1 MSDVTHQKITSN
13 LTFET
18 SPGLLE
24 QSRAWFNTQSP
35 KIEIDLASAG
45 RTDSAGI
52 ALMLQWI
59 EIAGANNLQ
68 LRFINLPSQVREFIH
83 VNGLDKLFREYTD

>member
-1 MSDVTHQKITSN
+1 VSDVAHQKITSN

-24 QSRAWFNTQSP
+24 QSKAWFNTPSQ

-45 RTDSAGI
+45 RADSAGI

-59 EIAGANNLQ
+59 ENAGANNLQ
-68 LRFINLPSQVREFIH
+68 LRFINLPSQVREFID